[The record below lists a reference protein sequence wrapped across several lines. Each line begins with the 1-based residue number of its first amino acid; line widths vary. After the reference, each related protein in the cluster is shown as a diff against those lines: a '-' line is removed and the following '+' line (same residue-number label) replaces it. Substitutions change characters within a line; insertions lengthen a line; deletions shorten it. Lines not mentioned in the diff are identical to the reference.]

1 MEKEIEINGVEFV
14 LALLEYMLPVI
25 YIAIP
30 IIIFA
35 LIYRLFK
42 YTNFLKNLGYFILT
56 LFAFTIVLAI
66 ILGIVNAVI
75 N

>member
-1 MEKEIEINGVEFV
+1 MGEEIEISGVDFV
-14 LALLEYMLPVI
+14 LAILEFMLPVI
-25 YIAIP
+25 YLAIP
-30 IIIFA
+30 ILLFI

-42 YTNFLKNLGYFILT
+42 HTNFLKNLGYFILT